1 MKRFIIALMML
12 AGLVAAPLAASD
24 TASAVEVFDACTGGS
39 ADTTVCKGK
48 DDKVLGPDGLLTNV
62 INLLLFIIGIVSLI
76 MIIVG
81 GFKYTT
87 STGDSSQ
94 LSNAKDTILYA
105 LVGLVIAIMS
115 FAIVNW
121 VVGRI

>member
-1 MKRFIIALMML
+1 MKRFFIALMML
-12 AGLVAAPLAASD
+12 AGLVTAPLAATT
-24 TASAVEVFDACTGGS
+24 TAGAVEVFEACTGA
-39 ADTTVCKGK
+39 ADTAVCKGK

-87 STGDSSQ
+87 SAGDSSQ

>member
-1 MKRFIIALMML
+1 MKRFFIALTML
-12 AGLVAAPLAASD
+12 AGLVAAPLAA
-24 TASAVEVFDACTGGS
+24 TAPVGAVEVFDACTGS
-39 ADTTVCKGK
+39 ADTAVCKGK

-87 STGDSSQ
+87 SAGDSSQ

-105 LVGLVIAIMS
+105 VVGLVIAIMS